1 MQKLN
6 TLSLVICSALTLGAC
21 GGSGGSGDE
30 IVDAGAEQTADLD
43 AGLLQADNT
52 SLDTDGDGV
61 SNDVEGTEDP
71 DGDGIPNYLDLDSD
85 GDMVSDAHEFN
96 HPCSAEF
103 EVALNQYGTLTASRD
118 FPEFSERVPLIVTE
132 YWFEESATLVRF
144 TSQETEDFCAVSE
157 EQNATIW
164 TD

>member
-1 MQKLN
+1 MHKLKK
-6 TLSLVICSALTLGAC
+6 LSIVVCSALALGAC
-21 GGSGGSGDE
+21 GGSGGSTGE
-30 IVDAGAEQTADLD
+30 IIDAGDQQTS
-43 AGLLQADNT
+43 GPGTGQLQADDAAV
-52 SLDTDGDGV
+52 DTDGDGV
-61 SNDVEGTEDP
+61 SNDVEGTGDP

-85 GDMVSDAHEFN
+85 GDLVSDAHEFN

-103 EVALNQYGTLTASRD
+103 DVAIGQYGTLTASRD

-132 YWFEESATLVRF
+132 YWFEDSATLVRF